1 MSVYESGVEAG
12 QRAGMGRF
20 AASVDIGR
28 EFSGRYARP
37 PENPGVKRVAGALGA
52 FARLVVPIFLLTTLA
67 GASFAYAGTPSPIPL
82 RAWMNLGLLI
92 LPLTFLAIHLTS
104 RRYGAGYAFAQIVLT
119 YAAIVAFAVF
129 GRDDVTLVLG
139 EQHAAFREIVSFG
152 AALFVGQTVSIVVF
166 DGLRGPRW
174 WQAPLFASL
183 IGGIVLSAVAFP
195 TAYFGTG
202 IDWTGRMLD
211 YMAVT
216 SIAAVLLVIP
226 YWIFRPLVPPRSGFG
241 GY

>member
-1 MSVYESGVEAG
+1 
-12 QRAGMGRF
+12 MGRF
-20 AASVDIGR
+20 AATMEVGR
-28 EFSGRYARP
+28 DFGGRYARP
-37 PENPGVKRVAGALGA
+37 HEEPGLLKRAGRLLGA
-52 FARLVVPIFLLTTLA
+52 FARLLVPIVLLATLA

-82 RAWMNLGLLI
+82 KAWMNLGLLL
-92 LPLTFLAIHLTS
+92 LPLTFLAIHLTG

-119 YAAIVAFAVF
+119 YSAVVALAVF
-129 GRDDVTLVLG
+129 GRDYVTMLLG
-139 EQHAAFREIVSFG
+139 VRHAPLREIAGFG
-152 AALFVGQTVSIVVF
+152 AALFVAHTVSIIVF

-183 IGGIVLSAVAFP
+183 IGGIVLCLIAFP
-195 TAYFGTG
+195 ATYLGTG

-216 SIAAVLLVIP
+216 SVAAVLLVIP
-226 YWIFRPLVPPRSGFG
+226 YWTLRSLVPPRSGFG